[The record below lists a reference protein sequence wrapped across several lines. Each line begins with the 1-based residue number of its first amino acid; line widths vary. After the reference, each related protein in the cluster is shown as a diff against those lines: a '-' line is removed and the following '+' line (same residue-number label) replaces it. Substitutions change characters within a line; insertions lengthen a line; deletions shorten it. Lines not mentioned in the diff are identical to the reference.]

1 MRLLFVTPH
10 PPSHIRVRSYGFLKH
25 LLPGHD
31 ITIATQCAS
40 EQELADVEHLRA
52 QGFTVETVWEAKR
65 QEVLRSGMALFSRLP
80 LQVAYARSARFAHMV
95 ERLCSERTFDVVH
108 VEHLRG
114 IASLQ
119 SLSSSCPLVWD
130 AVDCI
135 SLLCEQTMKGGP
147 SLPVRAVASLEFQ
160 RTQRYEASQLGQL
173 RHVVVTSERDRQ
185 AMLALVEGANG
196 RNGEQHVGIEVL
208 PNGVDLQYFRLGN
221 RLGSP
226 RNIVFLGKMSYHA
239 NVAAVLYLG
248 RHIMPLIWR
257 LQPETMLTIVGSN
270 PPKAVRGLEI
280 DSRVKV
286 TGYVD
291 DVRPF
296 VQRSAVMLCP
306 MTYSVGIQNKV
317 LEAMALGTPVVVT
330 AQAAASLQAI
340 AGRDVLVAHS
350 TQEFAELALTVMHDE
365 ALRAALRWSG
375 RRYVEEF
382 HDWSVVSERLVGIYR
397 QAMTGKPGL
406 GGGSELDPSLAS
418 SGFSHAG
425 YPPGGSGKRG
435 DAMMVYVND
444 V

>member
-40 EQELADVEHLRA
+40 GQELANVEHLRA
-52 QGFTVETVWEAKR
+52 QGFTVEAVWEAKR

-95 ERLCSERTFDVVH
+95 GRLCSERTFDVVH

-114 IASLQ
+114 IASMQ
-119 SLSSSCPLVWD
+119 NLSSSTPLVWD

-135 SLLCEQTMKGGP
+135 SLLCEQTMKAGP
-147 SLPVRAVASLEFQ
+147 SLPVRAVASLEYQ
-160 RTQRYEASQLGQL
+160 RTRRYEANQLARL

-185 AMLALVEGANG
+185 AMLGLLEGTNG
-196 RNGEQHVGIEVL
+196 RKEEQQVGIEVL
-208 PNGVDLQYFRLGN
+208 PNGVDLEYFRPGN
-221 RLGSP
+221 RSGSP

-239 NVAAVLYLG
+239 NVAAALYLG
-248 RHIMPLIWR
+248 RHIMPVIWR
-257 LQPETMLTIVGSN
+257 LQPETTLTIAGSN
-270 PPKAVRGLEI
+270 PPKAVRALEI

-317 LEAMALGTPVVVT
+317 LEAMAMGTPVVVT

-340 AGRDVLVAHS
+340 PGRDVLVAHS
-350 TQEFAELALTVMHDE
+350 TQEFAELALGVMHDE

-375 RRYVEEF
+375 RRYVEQY
-382 HDWSVVSERLVGIYR
+382 HDWSVVSERLVDIYR
-397 QAMTGKPGL
+397 QAMTCTPGL
-406 GGGSELDPSLAS
+406 GVGSELDLNLAS
-418 SGFSHAG
+418 SGFSHA
-425 YPPGGSGKRG
+425 RFH
-435 DAMMVYVND
+435 
-444 V
+444 